1 MLAFGFTNPLLADED
16 GVLITVHCRLEA
28 AVALGNAEVLGTL
41 GLSHR
46 EGEWHPYW
54 SGWLD

>member
-16 GVLITVHCRLEA
+16 GVLITVHGRLEA

-46 EGEWHPYW
+46 EGEWQPYW
-54 SGWLD
+54 SG